1 MSVRRTVTQS
11 SAGLMLLTALA
22 VAPSAA
28 FGEGPAEA
36 GPGPSDGGCS
46 PNENSDFETTLAV
59 TPDEVDAGEAVT
71 LDVLCFPAPGHGEA
85 EVKIVDDKGDRV
97 ADLEPAEAPPGGSG
111 TWTYS
116 VPEGTAPGE
125 YVFLVEVGSYVNNA
139 PFEVIDPSAE
149 PTQPEPDPEPSPD
162 DPPPGDDDGQTP
174 GGDNPDDADP
184 GEGGDDPAPGEDDD
198 EQGGGDPD
206 ADAGGQD
213 PDGDG
218 GNSDDG
224 ASVDGGQTQ
233 DRPEGGES
241 RPDDSA
247 EEESSDKD
255 GETSASDSNQD
266 SASQD
271 PAPQPPA
278 APGSATN
285 DFPAATPEPS
295 ADQKQSAA
303 LAALMTSLFANG
315 VSSGEVGTSP
325 DEARTV
331 IDPSADASEI
341 EVPADGASDAGG
353 SSGDS
358 ADSGA
363 PDDDGLAATG
373 STMLVPA
380 GIAGLA
386 ILVGAGLKIHQLR
399 RDR

>member
-11 SAGLMLLTALA
+11 SAGLMLLAALA

-36 GPGPSDGGCS
+36 GPGPSDGGGGEQPTDC
-46 PNENSDFETTLAV
+46 
-59 TPDEVDAGEAVT
+59 EVDAVPDVTVTPSTREVGKGLTFIGECFAPRDEGQLTVIDSENSTEQIAVAVEGDGSLTATFTPQIPGEHRYVFT
-71 LDVLCFPAPGHGEA
+71 LEGSGQPADGAFTVAGPEPTDPPTTPAP
-85 EVKIVDDKGDRV
+85 
-97 ADLEPAEAPPGGSG
+97 
-111 TWTYS
+111 
-116 VPEGTAPGE
+116 
-125 YVFLVEVGSYVNNA
+125 
-139 PFEVIDPSAE
+139 
-149 PTQPEPDPEPSPD
+149 
-162 DPPPGDDDGQTP
+162 
-174 GGDNPDDADP
+174 NPDP
-184 GEGGDDPAPGEDDD
+184 GEPTDPVEPTPGEDDGDQGDDGWGSGDD
-198 EQGGGDPD
+198 EGNTGDGSGTDDSEEQYPGNGD
-206 ADAGGQD
+206 EGDD
-213 PDGDG
+213 SNDGDDQG
-218 GNSDDG
+218 PDRDQGN
-224 ASVDGGQTQ
+224 
-233 DRPEGGES
+233 DRDSG
-241 RPDDSA
+241 DDSQQ
-247 EEESSDKD
+247 EDSSED

-315 VSSGEVGTSP
+315 VSSGAVGTSP

-353 SSGDS
+353 SSGDG